1 MQLQRL
7 RHRRRQLYV
16 VAAHLSHGLQTA
28 TRSDMERIQSTRF
41 SFRRKGS
48 KNKDKEAR
56 EREAAVEFDYDT
68 LSYIRSV
75 LRARYRT
82 GHRLIIMIVRRYPE
96 AFLLQMQKYYN
107 VMLKFKCKI
116 HNLLY
121 FKIIL

>member
-1 MQLQRL
+1 
-7 RHRRRQLYV
+7 
-16 VAAHLSHGLQTA
+16 
-28 TRSDMERIQSTRF
+28 MERIQSTRF

-82 GHRLIIMIVRRYPE
+82 G
-96 AFLLQMQKYYN
+96 
-107 VMLKFKCKI
+107 
-116 HNLLY
+116 
-121 FKIIL
+121 